1 MKTVF
6 DGLGN
11 AKKRAVLVL
20 SGIIAALPFC
30 FSRLYIVSWLFFGV
44 LYTFIIAQKDG
55 RVKFGSLFC
64 FFYPFYAVLY
74 SWFVNLY
81 PLDFAGLDGFGS
93 VLVIIAALTLIP
105 LVHSAVMSLSV
116 WFCFFV
122 TKPKSGI
129 AACFVFA
136 FSYVFGEMLQG
147 KGIFAFPWGRLFVTQ
162 TQRLEIIQSAS
173 LFGSY
178 FITFLII
185 LVNAF
190 AAHALLVKSPA
201 KVRIC
206 FGAAALSLFVLNFA
220 YGAVKL
226 NKGYDTDGEITV
238 CALQINMSSQQKWQ
252 SGMTQ
257 EALSRFVSL
266 SESAV
271 NERKRRG
278 ESKIDL
284 FVTPETAFPLTL
296 YDGNELYSENSQKVD
311 LALRNAAQSYGAD
324 IIAGAFFRDNDA
336 YYNSLYL
343 YGADLSCGAVYNKQH
358 LVPFGEF
365 LPCRNVLENVFGS
378 VLDLNLFG
386 DDLTAGKMPADAPQ
400 TSGGIKFAG
409 LVCFDSVFP
418 ELCSRQVKNGARLV
432 IVSTNDSWY
441 KTSAA
446 LDQHLKH
453 SVMRAVENGVS
464 VVRSA
469 NTGISAL
476 IMPDGRIAESL
487 GANKYGSI
495 TATLPISSETTLYS
509 RTGDIINAVGII
521 FVFSAALYRI
531 LSEKKI
537 GNRTSA
543 S

>member
-6 DGLGN
+6 DGFGT
-11 AKKRAVLVL
+11 AKKRVILVL

-30 FSRLYIVSWLFFGV
+30 FSRLYILSWLFFGV
-44 LYTFIIAQKDG
+44 LYTFIFAQKNG
-55 RVKFGSLFC
+55 RVTTGSLFC

-81 PLDFAGLDGFGS
+81 PLDFAGLGAFAS

-105 LVHSAVMSLSV
+105 LIHSAVMAFSFLLCA
-116 WFCFFV
+116 FL
-122 TKPKSGI
+122 TKPKNSVVSSL
-129 AACFVFA
+129 VFA
-136 FSYVFGEMLQG
+136 FSYVFGELLQSVG
-147 KGIFAFPWGRLFVTQ
+147 SFAFPWGRLFVAQ

-185 LVNAF
+185 LVNAL
-190 AAHALLVKSPA
+190 AANALFIKSGI
-201 KVRIC
+201 KVRV
-206 FGAAALSLFVLNFA
+206 FYGAAALLLFVSNFA
-220 YGAVKL
+220 YGALKL
-226 NKGYDTDGEITV
+226 SDGYDTDGEITV
-238 CALQINMSSQQKWQ
+238 CALQINMSSEQKWQ
-252 SGMTQ
+252 NGMTD
-257 EALSRFVSL
+257 ESLSRF
-266 SESAV
+266 EQICEKAV
-271 NERKRRG
+271 NERDRRG
-278 ESKIDL
+278 QSKIDL
-284 FVTPETAFPLTL
+284 FVTPETSFPITL
-296 YDGNELYSENSQKVD
+296 YSGDDLYSENAKKVD
-311 LALRNAAQSYGAD
+311 AELKDTAKKYDAD
-324 IIAGAFFRDNDA
+324 VIAGAFYRDNGA

-343 YGADLSCGAVYNKQH
+343 YGKDSSCSDVYNKQH

-365 LPCRNVLENVFGS
+365 LPYRTALETVFGTAA
-378 VLDLNLFG
+378 DLNLFG
-386 DDLTAGKMPADAPQ
+386 EDLTAGKMPETAPQ
-400 TSGGIKFAG
+400 TSNGIKFAG

-418 ELCSRQVKNGARLV
+418 TLCSKQVKNGAKLV

-476 IMPDGRIAESL
+476 ITPDGRIVRSL

-495 TATLPISSETTLYS
+495 TATLPISSGTTLYS
-509 RTGDIINAVGII
+509 RTGDIINIAGII
-521 FVFSAALYRI
+521 FIFVLALYRFF
-531 LSEKKI
+531 SEKKV
-537 GNRTSA
+537 GD
-543 S
+543 